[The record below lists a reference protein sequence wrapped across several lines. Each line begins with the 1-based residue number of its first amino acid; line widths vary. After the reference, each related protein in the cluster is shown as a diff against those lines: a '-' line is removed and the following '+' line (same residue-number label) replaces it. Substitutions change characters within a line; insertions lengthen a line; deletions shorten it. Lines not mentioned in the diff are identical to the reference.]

1 MDSIKCFEELEVW
14 KTGIALSVQIFELFK
29 NCHNFGFRDQ
39 IQRSVVSIPSN
50 IAEGFERQ
58 TNKEF
63 VQYLFI
69 AKGSCAE
76 LRTQLQ
82 IAMHTK
88 MITTETG
95 QRLIN
100 ETKIVSSQI
109 YNLIQYRKTF
119 INTQ

>member
-1 MDSIKCFEELEVW
+1 MDSTKSFEELEVW
-14 KTGIALSVQIFELFK
+14 KTGVALSIQIFELFK
-29 NCHNFGFRDQ
+29 SCTNFGFRDQ

-82 IAMHTK
+82 IAMHTN
-88 MITTETG
+88 MINKEIA
-95 QRLIN
+95 QKLIN
-100 ETKIVSSQI
+100 ETKVLSSQLH
-109 YNLIQYRKTF
+109 NLIQYRRR
-119 INTQ
+119 INTTQ

>member
-1 MDSIKCFEELEVW
+1 MDSTKSFEELEVW
-14 KTGIALSVQIFELFK
+14 KTGIALSIQIFELFK
-29 NCHNFGFRDQ
+29 SCTNFGFRDQ

-82 IAMHTK
+82 ICHA
-88 MITTETG
+88 
-95 QRLIN
+95 
-100 ETKIVSSQI
+100 
-109 YNLIQYRKTF
+109 YQYD
-119 INTQ
+119 